1 MTAYSKYTTHSNK
14 PYLILMGVLFL
25 LLWMGFFI
33 AAKKLR
39 ADELRDFDGK
49 IIGFIQGHIS
59 ESLTAFMTGITFF
72 GGKTWIIAAVLLLT
86 IFFFFIKR
94 RYAVYLLLTSATGS
108 VLNLLLKQLFQRER
122 PDIYPLITV
131 EGYSFPS
138 GHSMGSFIFY
148 ISLAV
153 VLSKW
158 SKSRLLDSLIVLLF
172 AALIILIG
180 ISRIYLGVHY
190 PSDVIAGYCAGGGW
204 VIICTLALHYYETRK
219 AVTGNSA

>member
-1 MTAYSKYTTHSNK
+1 MTADSKNTTHSNK
-14 PYLILMGVLFL
+14 SYIFLMGVLFF

-39 ADELRDFDGK
+39 ADELREFDGE
-49 IIGFIQGHIS
+49 IIDFIQGHIS
-59 ESLTAFMTGITFF
+59 GSLTAFMNGVTFF
-72 GGKTWIIAAVLLLT
+72 GGKTWIISAVLILS
-86 IFFFFIKR
+86 IFFFFVKR
-94 RYAVYLLLTSATGS
+94 RYSVYLLVTSATGS
-108 VLNLLLKQLFQRER
+108 VLNILLKQLFQRER

-158 SKSRLLDSLIVLLF
+158 SKSKLLDSVIILLF
-172 AALIILIG
+172 AILIMLIG

-190 PSDVIAGYCAGGGW
+190 PSDVIAGFCAGGCW
-204 VIICTLALHYYETRK
+204 VIICSLALRYYEIRK
-219 AVTGNSA
+219 ARAGIE

>member
-1 MTAYSKYTTHSNK
+1 
-14 PYLILMGVLFL
+14 MGTVFF
-25 LLWMGFFI
+25 LLWMGFLI
-33 AAKKLR
+33 AAKKVR

-49 IIGFIQGHIS
+49 IIDFIQGHITS
-59 ESLTAFMTGITFF
+59 SLTAFMEGITFF
-72 GGKTWIIAAVLLLT
+72 GGKTWIIAAVLILT
-86 IFFFFIKR
+86 VLFFFVKR
-94 RYAVYLLLTSATGS
+94 RYAVYLLVTSATGS
-108 VLNLLLKQLFQRER
+108 LLNILLKQLFQRER

-158 SKSRLLDSLIVLLF
+158 SKSKLLDSVIILLF
-172 AALIILIG
+172 AILIMLIG

-190 PSDVIAGYCAGGGW
+190 PSDVIAGFCAGGCW
-204 VIICTLALHYYETRK
+204 VIICSMALHNYESRK
-219 AVTGNSA
+219 ARAG